1 MKRSIILFL
10 CIIYTVSASSLL
22 SNYLERTNLE
32 ENDNNVL
39 ESVISN
45 ALERKQKHNLLS
57 SIEGDLLTSVVDSL
71 LNKVLHKKHEL
82 RTGKKT
88 RFRRPGFKTKN
99 KILGNKRKRTSYKFS
114 KPKLPL
120 KVRKPKRLKVRNP
133 KLSKHKRFK
142 VKKPEL
148 SKHTHQLKSSN
159 KRPDM
164 HLRK

>member
-1 MKRSIILFL
+1 MNIMKRSIILFL

-99 KILGNKRKRTSYKFS
+99 KILITRIAT
-114 KPKLPL
+114 LPTCNIDG
-120 KVRKPKRLKVRNP
+120 KMIFICK
-133 KLSKHKRFK
+133 
-142 VKKPEL
+142 
-148 SKHTHQLKSSN
+148 
-159 KRPDM
+159 
-164 HLRK
+164 